1 MNTPTSP
8 RAAATTGP
16 DPLRWKALA
25 VLGLIQFIFVV
36 DATVV
41 NVALPRIQADLGF
54 TASGLAWV
62 VNGYVVMA
70 AGLLLLGGRLADILG
85 RRRMFLIAAVIFGVA
100 SAVSGSAN
108 SPEVL
113 VASRFVQGIGEAFG
127 VPAALG
133 IVFVLF
139 EEPKE
144 RMKAVGIW
152 GGLSGVAGT
161 LGVVLSGVLT
171 DFASWRVLFYINVPI
186 VLVALFIVPRLV
198 KESRMVRDG
207 NRFDF
212 AGGLTA
218 TLGLVAV
225 VYALL
230 QGVRN
235 EWGSRQVLVPLVVGV
250 VLLIALVVIE
260 ARSRAPL
267 IPLWFFGDRTR
278 AVSYVSIVFT
288 GCAFFTYVFLL
299 TLFQQNLLGFT
310 PLQGGLANL
319 PLGLAIGIGVG
330 MSTGMMPKMGAKPVM
345 VVGMVGA
352 SVGLF
357 LTSFIDMG
365 TSYASGVLP
374 GMLLFGIFFGLVTA
388 ASANTA
394 LNKVTGQESGIAS
407 AVLNVMMQIGGAI
420 GLAGAATIALRYA
433 ADEISAGV
441 APDVATASG
450 YALAFRISAA
460 LLLLGGIVTVFAME
474 NVMPQMP
481 GAGGPAPSGEAIEEP
496 GGDDSDAPA
505 PSSAERVV

>member
-1 MNTPTSP
+1 VNTPTSP
-8 RAAATTGP
+8 GAAAGP

-41 NVALPRIQADLGF
+41 NVALPRIQHDLGF
-54 TASGLAWV
+54 TAGGLAWV
-62 VNGYVVMA
+62 VNGYTVMA

-85 RRRMFLIAAVIFGVA
+85 RRRMFLIAALIFGIA
-100 SAVSGSAN
+100 SAVSGSSTSA
-108 SPEVL
+108 EML
-113 VASRFVQGIGEAFG
+113 VVSRFVQGIGEAFG

-139 EEPKE
+139 SEPKE

-152 GGLSGVAGT
+152 GGLSGLAGT

-171 DFASWRVLFYINVPI
+171 DLASWRVLFYINVPI
-186 VLVALFIVPRLV
+186 VLFALIVVPRLV

-207 NRFDF
+207 NPFDF
-212 AGGLTA
+212 LGAATA
-218 TLGLVAV
+218 TLGLVSV

-230 QGVRN
+230 QGVQHD
-235 EWGSRQVLVPLVVGV
+235 WDSRQVLMPLIIGV
-250 VLLIALVVIE
+250 ALLIGLVGIE

-278 AVSYVSIVFT
+278 AISYVAIVFT
-288 GCAFFTYVFLL
+288 GWAFFTYVYLL
-299 TLFQQNLLGFT
+299 TLFQQELLGFS
-310 PLQGGLANL
+310 PMQGGLANL

-330 MSTGMMPKMGAKPVM
+330 LSTGMMPKMGAKPVM
-345 VVGMVGA
+345 AVGLIGA
-352 SVGLF
+352 ALGLF
-357 LTSFIDMG
+357 LTSFVDLQ
-365 TSYASGVLP
+365 TSYGSGVLP

-420 GLAGAATIALRYA
+420 GLAGAATIALRHA
-433 ADEISAGV
+433 ASEISAGV

-450 YALAFRISAA
+450 YALAFRIAA
-460 LLLLGGIVTVFAME
+460 VLLLLVGIATVLLME

-481 GAGGPAPSGEAIEEP
+481 GVGGPALADGSIPKQVA
-496 GGDDSDAPA
+496 DDSDT
-505 PSSAERVV
+505 SAATTAEQVV

>member
-8 RAAATTGP
+8 GAAATAP

-41 NVALPRIQADLGF
+41 NVALPRIQDDLGF
-54 TASGLAWV
+54 SAPGLAWV
-62 VNGYVVMA
+62 VNGYTVMA

-85 RRRMFLIAAVIFGVA
+85 RRRMFLIAAIIFGLA
-100 SAVSGSAN
+100 SAASGAASSA
-108 SPEVL
+108 EML
-113 VASRFVQGIGEAFG
+113 VVSRFVQGLGEAFG

-139 EEPKE
+139 SEPKE

-152 GGLSGVAGT
+152 GGLSGIAGT

-171 DFASWRVLFYINVPI
+171 DLASWRVLFYINVPI
-186 VLVALFIVPRLV
+186 VLFALIVVPRLI

-212 AGGLTA
+212 LGAITA
-218 TLGLVAV
+218 TLGLVSV

-230 QGVRN
+230 QGVQH
-235 EWGSRQVLVPLVVGV
+235 EWGSSEVLVPLIVGV
-250 VLLIALVVIE
+250 ALLIGLVGIE

-278 AVSYVSIVFT
+278 AISYVAIVFT

-299 TLFQQNLLGFT
+299 TLFQQELLHFS

-330 MSTGMMPKMGAKPVM
+330 LSTGMMPKMGAKPVM
-345 VVGMVGA
+345 VVGLIGA
-352 SVGLF
+352 AVGLF
-357 LTSFIDMG
+357 LTSFISLQ
-365 TSYASGVLP
+365 TSYVTGVLP
-374 GMLLFGIFFGLVTA
+374 GMLLFGIFFGLVTS

-394 LNKVTGQESGIAS
+394 LHRVTGQESGIAS

-420 GLAGAATIALRYA
+420 GLAGAATIALRFA
-433 ADEISAGV
+433 AGEISEGV

-450 YALAFRISAA
+450 YALAFRIAAA
-460 LLLLGGIVTVFAME
+460 LLLLGGLATIVFMQ
-474 NVMPQMP
+474 NMMPSFP
-481 GAGGPAPSGEAIEEP
+481 GAAPADGAIPEQVS
-496 GGDDSDAPA
+496 DDSDAPA
-505 PSSAERVV
+505 TTTPERVV